1 MGRDRTQLLAC
12 ALISIGLIIM
22 GTLAIEW
29 YTNGPQIRVGLAAA
43 RACNAGHCARVPRD
57 LLGPYGTIAPFTL
70 FTTLAT
76 AIFVAV
82 QTAWRLVAGYAV
94 RSASRVGIGVA
105 LVALAFTLVT
115 GFVIG
120 PADAL
125 DTVRSGAPM
134 LVIAGLALAIAA
146 LALASST
153 TAEATAEPEPEPVAA
168 PKLVVPRPDS
178 EPPRPLAVTR
188 TPARRGLPVTTPP
201 NKRIAPLPTPLPD
214 PTPPE
219 TLPDDKPLAIIARP
233 PARISP
239 SDKLPALETPAAT
252 PRTISPVPQ
261 LGPSRTTTP
270 RSGPLPVLP
279 PHLRGKLNY
288 VCVTVDLTNGGV
300 DARREDGTQLLVL
313 WDDVVGVVARRMP
326 DAFDAIAFIDLVSTA
341 GATLRM
347 VPWTKVSGEAMVPQ
361 EGQARARALL
371 AHITTQCP
379 YATLDPATQKFAEG
393 GEPAQ
398 LPDLSLLQAH
408 DERLA

>member
-12 ALISIGLIIM
+12 ALISIGLILM

-43 RACNAGHCARVPRD
+43 HACNAGHCTRVPRD
-57 LLGPYGTIAPFTL
+57 LLGPYGTLAPFTL

-76 AIFVAV
+76 AIFVGV

-105 LVALAFTLVT
+105 LTALAFTLVT

-146 LALASST
+146 LALAST
-153 TAEATAEPEPEPVAA
+153 VEAPVEPEPIATP
-168 PKLVVPRPDS
+168 PKLVVPRPES
-178 EPPRPLAVTR
+178 EPRPPAVTR
-188 TPARRGLPVTTPP
+188 TPARRGLPATTPP
-201 NKRIAPLPTPLPD
+201 NKRIVPLPTPVPD
-214 PTPPE
+214 PPPAPE
-219 TLPDDKPLAIIARP
+219 RLPDDKPLAIIARP

-239 SDKLPALETPAAT
+239 SDKLPVLEVPTMA
-252 PRTISPVPQ
+252 RTISPVPQ
-261 LGPSRTTTP
+261 LAASRTTTP

-288 VCVTVDLTNGGV
+288 VCVTVNLTNGGV

-326 DAFDAIAFIDLVSTA
+326 DAFDAIAFIDLVSIA